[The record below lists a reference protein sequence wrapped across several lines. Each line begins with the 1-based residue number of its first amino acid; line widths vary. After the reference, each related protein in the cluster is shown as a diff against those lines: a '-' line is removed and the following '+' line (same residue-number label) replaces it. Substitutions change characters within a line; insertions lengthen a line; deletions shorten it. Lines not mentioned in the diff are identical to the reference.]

1 MGIGCAFGGSGS
13 LGLLRIPSVLVS
25 TPILTDN
32 VTFSLDDRSRHPMRY
47 VTHVKRNPIL
57 KDFIGKLAHRAAPAT
72 S

>member
-13 LGLLRIPSVLVS
+13 LGLLRIPSVLVP
-25 TPILTDN
+25 PILTDN
-32 VTFSLDDRSRHPMRY
+32 VTFSLDRSRHPMRY

-57 KDFIGKLAHRAAPAT
+57 KDFIGKLAHRAVPAT